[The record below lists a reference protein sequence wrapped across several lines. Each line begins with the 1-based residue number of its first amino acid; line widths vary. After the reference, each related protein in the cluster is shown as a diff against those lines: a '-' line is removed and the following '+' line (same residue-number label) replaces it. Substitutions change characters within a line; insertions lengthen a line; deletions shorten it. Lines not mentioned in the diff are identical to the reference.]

1 MCTMHCTLSM
11 CVYLFILIAAKKN
24 RILTGREMVE
34 NDIYAELK
42 MGKRIAKWQTYF
54 SSICFCFIA
63 HICLL
68 LDDRICE
75 LCLRNSTSCVCI
87 RMQYDN
93 VQRHSLRCAAFYS
106 QFMSGCFLI
115 VRCSFFVNCTFFDIF
130 HSDHACMECAL
141 CSTFHKRQQRLNTAS
156 QYSDCH
162 CFMRCV
168 TFTIWLQLVD
178 NRVWRFSSSLFADDL
193 FDQTWQATGQ
203 QLIALI
209 STDQFDAFILLGRS
223 LR

>member
-1 MCTMHCTLSM
+1 MCTMHRTLSM

-68 LDDRICE
+68 LDDRMCE

-93 VQRHSLRCAAFYS
+93 VQRHSLRCI
-106 QFMSGCFLI
+106 L
-115 VRCSFFVNCTFFDIF
+115 
-130 HSDHACMECAL
+130 
-141 CSTFHKRQQRLNTAS
+141 
-156 QYSDCH
+156 
-162 CFMRCV
+162 
-168 TFTIWLQLVD
+168 FTIH
-178 NRVWRFSSSLFADDL
+178 VWKFSYCSLFFFCELYFFRHFPFRPCMYEVCIVQHIA
-193 FDQTWQATGQ
+193 QTAATSEHSNNTQ
-203 QLIALI
+203 QVNILIAITLC
-209 STDQFDAFILLGRS
+209 AV
-223 LR
+223 